1 MEPRDNRQAVCLWAA
16 IPRPKVTKIRPP
28 KSKEVHCVLK
38 VFLFL
43 LEETAGLGSEAFKEE
58 LGTLVQCARTLWQSL
73 THRVSVFGAQVFGA
87 QLQLL
92 QLHEDLVPEVR
103 VQRPLNRAA
112 CGGEEEVGLTYTPT
126 GGIVLMLYLGAY
138 ILACPIIK
146 RTQYICI
153 LWALGSL
160 EASECQ
166 ALIKSEIPVG
176 SRLSGNWRKSTAARF
191 IMKETS

>member
-1 MEPRDNRQAVCLWAA
+1 L
-16 IPRPKVTKIRPP
+16 
-28 KSKEVHCVLK
+28 VH
-38 VFLFL
+38 
-43 LEETAGLGSEAFKEE
+43 
-58 LGTLVQCARTLWQSL
+58 CARTLWQSL

-176 SRLSGNWRKSTAARF
+176 SRLSGNWMKRTAARNTIVLGRGGEIQEKPRDSPVLSF
-191 IMKETS
+191 YPPGGKAATLKSQLGKAVAGQAIRHTYKVESALV